1 MKWLD
6 ASFEDEFNVPQEYA
20 VLIYDVRRAAVSVP
34 FTFIVVEADVVFFS
48 NAYFEFADKGPV
60 GAQHGSLP
68 NLPTIFASLLN
79 GRLKTVFLK
88 FCA

>member
-6 ASFEDEFNVPQEYA
+6 TSFEDEFNIPQEYG

-48 NAYFEFADKGPV
+48 NAYFEFVDKDPV

-68 NLPTIFASLLN
+68 NLPKIFASHLN
-79 GRLKTVFLK
+79 DRSKIAFLE